1 MQIVTGGIVS
11 IEAGVKKNEE
21 HAPPRKVRVELH
33 FTLPEGTVDAQ
44 PFIDGVAAQAD
55 TKVRELLYGK
65 IMTATE
71 VLAGRTKPTPQQA
84 SSAATQEAVLTAA
97 EPKKGPPRTTGKTKT
112 ELAEAAGLPT
122 TETVHTKAKPDE
134 DDELNAPAPK
144 KTEAAKE
151 PSDDLGDLLGEAEK
165 PVEITDA
172 DLNKHVQTKSAEYRE
187 ANDATGN
194 VKIRELVAT
203 YNPDKAKQFVLREIP
218 QGERAGF
225 VAKLKAMKPG
235 K

>member
-1 MQIVTGGIVS
+1 MQSITGGIVS
-11 IEAGVKKNEE
+11 IEDGVKKNEE
-21 HAPPRKVRVELH
+21 YAPPRKVRVELH
-33 FTLPEGTVDAQ
+33 FTLPEGTADAQ

-55 TKVRELLYGK
+55 AKVRELLGQAPAK
-65 IMTATE
+65 
-71 VLAGRTKPTPQQA
+71 VKPNLADEGTRA
-84 SSAATQEAVLTAA
+84 VGATQIAAQPSA
-97 EPKKGPPRTTGKTKT
+97 EPKKASPRTGGKTKA
-112 ELAEAAGLPT
+112 EIAEAAGLPT

-134 DDELNAPAPK
+134 DDELNAPASK

-151 PSDDLGDLLGEAEK
+151 SSDDLGDLLGEAEK

-225 VAKLKAMKPG
+225 VTKLKAMKPG